1 MKISI
6 NDVFAT
12 AVIIPVAWVLIW
24 ACSKAIEDS
33 EILAA
38 QMAPPPAEWKIT
50 TNSTDPTIKAM
61 TTGLAIGPRCSWYS
75 LHFVEYDVV
84 QLDQVTT
91 NIRQQW
97 DWVAI
102 NNQLT
107 TLTYGKVKTHVINNV
122 KAANAID
129 PSKTL
134 PGWGFGVVNAGPYEI
149 GVAYKDL
156 GGYYQVSFCKF
167 MKWK

>member
-1 MKISI
+1 
-6 NDVFAT
+6 
-12 AVIIPVAWVLIW
+12 
-24 ACSKAIEDS
+24 
-33 EILAA
+33 
-38 QMAPPPAEWKIT
+38 
-50 TNSTDPTIKAM
+50 M
-61 TTGLAIGPRCSWYS
+61 TTGLQIGPPCTWQSVY
-75 LHFVEYDVV
+75 FIGYDVV
-84 QLDQVTT
+84 QLDQATT
-91 NIRQQW
+91 NIRQV

-107 TLTYGKVKTHVINNV
+107 TLSYGKAKTHVITNI
-122 KAANAID
+122 KAANALD

-167 MKWK
+167 LKWK